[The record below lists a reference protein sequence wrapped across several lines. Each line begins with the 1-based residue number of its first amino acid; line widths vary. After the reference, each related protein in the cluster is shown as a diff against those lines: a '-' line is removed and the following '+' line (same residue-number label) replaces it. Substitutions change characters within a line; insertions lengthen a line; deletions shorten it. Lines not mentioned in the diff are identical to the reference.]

1 MLPIP
6 QMLDVVALLENIPE
20 QGLLRGEIGT
30 IVEVF
35 ADACEVEFVDKRGQT
50 YAMLPLQ
57 THQFITLRLHRTPL
71 EREVESSL

>member
-6 QMLDVVALLENIPE
+6 QILDVVALLENIPE
-20 QGLLRGEIGT
+20 EGLLRGEIGT
-30 IVEVF
+30 IVDMY

-57 THQFITLRLHRTPL
+57 THQFIILRLHRTPL
-71 EREVESSL
+71 EREIQPSV